1 MCGSRLHINLTAG
14 LCLIVSVDLSHFTS
28 HLLLVMLFALVFHP
42 VNANHLLSYEFCEFH
57 FFPELIC
64 ILIRSDFLGHCD
76 IYVLM
81 LSAYTELN
89 LNKDQIKKTLTSSLC
104 VCVCLSVSPSTGL
117 CHPSSWTAVRILRG
131 PLHWRNQIWRKVL
144 ESMMA

>member
-1 MCGSRLHINLTAG
+1 MLIYHILHHIC
-14 LCLIVSVDLSHFTS
+14 CLLSC
-28 HLLLVMLFALVFHP
+28 FALVFHP
-42 VNANHLLSYEFCEFH
+42 VSANHLLSYEFCEFH
-57 FFPELIC
+57 FFQSWYVSLSGQI
-64 ILIRSDFLGHCD
+64 FLGHCD

-104 VCVCLSVSPSTGL
+104 VCVSVCLSVSPSTGL